1 MASYPQ
7 RVVCLTAE
15 TVEICYALGAGD
27 RVVGVSGYAVRPP
40 EARRKPKVSAFTSAK
55 LDRILALEPD
65 LVLTF
70 SDLQRDIARDLV
82 GAGLTVLALNQRTLA
97 ETWQAILLV
106 GGILGLPGRAEQLVD
121 ELQRV
126 FEEVRVQGAS
136 LPRQPRVLFEEWDD
150 PLISGIAWVSE
161 IIELAGG
168 EDIFRELR
176 DGHTA
181 SERIVAPAEAARR
194 DPEVIIASWC
204 GKKVVP
210 ERVRSRP
217 GWAEVSAVREGRIY
231 EVKAPDILQPGPSLI
246 HGLRQIH
253 EIIRSTVEPATQAL
267 QSKFT
272 RPP

>member
-1 MASYPQ
+1 MPAYPQ
-7 RVVCLTAE
+7 RVVCLSAE

-40 EARRKPKVSAFTSAK
+40 EARKKPKVSAFTSAK
-55 LDRILALEPD
+55 LERILELEPD

-70 SDLQRDIARDLV
+70 SDLQKDIARDLV

-97 ETWQAILLV
+97 ETWQATLLV
-106 GGILGLPGRAEQLVD
+106 GGVLGLPVRAQALVD
-121 ELQRV
+121 ELQAAV
-126 FEEVRVQGAS
+126 EEVAAS
-136 LPRQPRVLFEEWDD
+136 AAGLPRRPRVLFEEWDD

-168 EDIFRELR
+168 QDLFSELR
-176 DGHTA
+176 AGKTA
-181 SERIVAPAEAARR
+181 GERIVDPAEAARR

-210 ERVRSRP
+210 ARIRSRP

-231 EVKAPDILQPGPSLI
+231 EVKAPDILQPGPSLVQ
-246 HGLRQIH
+246 GLRQIH
-253 EIIRSTVEPATQAL
+253 AIVGATARGDRL
-267 QSKFT
+267 
-272 RPP
+272 